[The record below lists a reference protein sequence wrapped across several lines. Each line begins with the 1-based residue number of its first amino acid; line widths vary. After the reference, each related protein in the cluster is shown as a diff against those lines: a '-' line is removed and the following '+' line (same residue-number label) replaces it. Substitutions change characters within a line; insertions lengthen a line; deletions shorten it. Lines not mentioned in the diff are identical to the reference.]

1 MTMEI
6 TRCAM
11 AAALAAALLGAGC
24 ATEHYEMDAKHPAA
38 VMASDG
44 MLEFRGRFYAP
55 EQFARALKKAG
66 IPRDRMINI
75 RVPDTVS
82 DPMLLRRTRAI
93 IGKAGY
99 RRVIFNSALRTKSM
113 QVDGVNPLKDPRM
126 YSAPGAPV
134 YGAGW

>member
-1 MTMEI
+1 MKVTGL
-6 TRCAM
+6 AM
-11 AAALAAALLGAGC
+11 AVALAAALLGAGC

-44 MLEFRGRFYAP
+44 MLEFRGKFYTA

-82 DPMLLRRTRAI
+82 DPMLLRRTRGI
-93 IGKAGY
+93 IGAAGY
-99 RRVIFNSALRTKSM
+99 RRVIFNSALRAKST
-113 QVDGVNPLKDPRM
+113 QADGVDPMKDPRIFR
-126 YSAPGAPV
+126 APGEKV

>member
-44 MLEFRGRFYAP
+44 MLEFRGRFYTA

-82 DPMLLRRTRAI
+82 DPAMLRRTRAA
-93 IGKAGY
+93 IGMAGY
-99 RRVIFNSALRTKSM
+99 RRVIFNSALRAKSM
-113 QVDGVNPLKDPRM
+113 QADGVDPMKNPGVYR
-126 YSAPGAPV
+126 APGEKV